1 MLQKILENGK
11 NYYPKDGW
19 RWHTYLIIVKSQVV
33 KCDRLKIFIT
43 FQGTIF
49 FSILK

>member
-33 KCDRLKIFIT
+33 KCDRLKHFV
-43 FQGTIF
+43 
-49 FSILK
+49 